1 MSIHRILSS
10 FLHPILFSLVISA
23 FYLFVIPRYISNRYK
38 IIILLIVFIGTYI
51 LPSVLLLIMKKLK
64 LIQSL
69 HLRSIEERKFPL
81 LLFSF
86 LAILIGKM
94 LFKIIIVNELAIYF
108 IAGGFSL
115 LIVYGFLWLGI
126 KVSIHTLGV
135 GGLIGFVISLSRVYG
150 HNYLFIIAALFILFG
165 IIANARLK
173 LRAHLFSEVI
183 WGVLIGIIT
192 QLVVPLIY
200 QNI

>member
-10 FLHPILFSLVISA
+10 FLHPILFSLVIST

-38 IIILLIVFIGTYI
+38 IIILLIVFIGTYL
-51 LPSVLLLIMKKLK
+51 LPSVLMLFMKRLK
-64 LIQSL
+64 LIKSL

-94 LFKIIIVNELAIYF
+94 LFKIIVVNELAIYF
-108 IAGGFSL
+108 ISGGIAL
-115 LIVYGFLWLGI
+115 LIVYGFLWLGV
-126 KVSIHTLGV
+126 KVSLHTLGV
-135 GGLIGFVISLSRVYG
+135 GGLIGFVMSLSIVY
-150 HNYLFIIAALFILFG
+150 HQNYLLVIAVLFLMFG
-165 IIANARLK
+165 VIANARLK
-173 LRAHLFSEVI
+173 LRAHSFSEVI
-183 WGVLIGIIT
+183 LGVLIGILT
-192 QLVVPLIY
+192 QLVIPVIY

>member
-10 FLHPILFSLVISA
+10 FLHPILFSLVIST

-38 IIILLIVFIGTYI
+38 IIILLIVFIGTYL
-51 LPSVLLLIMKKLK
+51 LPSVLMLFMKRLNLIK
-64 LIQSL
+64 SL

-94 LFKIIIVNELAIYF
+94 LFKIIVVNELAIYF
-108 IAGGFSL
+108 ISGGIAL
-115 LIVYGFLWLGI
+115 LIVYGFLWLGV
-126 KVSIHTLGV
+126 KVSLHTLGV
-135 GGLIGFVISLSRVYG
+135 GGLIGFVMSLSIVY
-150 HNYLFIIAALFILFG
+150 HQNYLLVIAVLFLMFG
-165 IIANARLK
+165 VIANARLK
-173 LRAHLFSEVI
+173 LRAHSFSEVI
-183 WGVLIGIIT
+183 LGVLIGILT
-192 QLVVPLIY
+192 QLVIPVIY

>member
-10 FLHPILFSLVISA
+10 FLHPILFSLVIST

-38 IIILLIVFIGTYI
+38 IIILLIVFIGTYL
-51 LPSVLLLIMKKLK
+51 LPSVLMLFMKRLK
-64 LIQSL
+64 LIKSL

-94 LFKIIIVNELAIYF
+94 LFKIIVVNELAIYF
-108 IAGGFSL
+108 ISGGIAL
-115 LIVYGFLWLGI
+115 LIVYGFLWFGV
-126 KVSIHTLGV
+126 KVSLHTLGV
-135 GGLIGFVISLSRVYG
+135 GGLIGFVMSLSIVY
-150 HNYLFIIAALFILFG
+150 HQNYLLVIAVLFLMFG
-165 IIANARLK
+165 VIANARLK
-173 LRAHLFSEVI
+173 LRAHSFSEVI
-183 WGVLIGIIT
+183 WGVLIGILT
-192 QLVVPLIY
+192 QLVIPVIY